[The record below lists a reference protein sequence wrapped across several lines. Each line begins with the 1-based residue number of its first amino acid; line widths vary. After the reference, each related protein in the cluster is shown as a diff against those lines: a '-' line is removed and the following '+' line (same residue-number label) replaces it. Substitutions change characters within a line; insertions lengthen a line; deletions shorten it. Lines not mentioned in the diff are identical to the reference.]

1 MNLYDVIQDENK
13 QMNIDV
19 FCLEIYLKT
28 LIEGNKITNKQ
39 RIAFLKS
46 IPVGLPFRYFYN
58 QLNDFSK
65 SIDK

>member
-19 FCLEIYLKT
+19 FCLEVYLKT
-28 LIEGNKITNKQ
+28 LIEGNKITNEQ
-39 RIAFLKS
+39 RIEFLKS

-58 QLNDFSK
+58 ELNNFSK
-65 SIDK
+65 SIYK